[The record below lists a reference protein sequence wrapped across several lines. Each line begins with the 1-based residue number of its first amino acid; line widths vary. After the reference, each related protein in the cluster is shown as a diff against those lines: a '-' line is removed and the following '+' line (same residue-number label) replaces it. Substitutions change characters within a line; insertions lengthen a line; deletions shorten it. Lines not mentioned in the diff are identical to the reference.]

1 MGLLILILYIL
12 REYEINLLNL
22 FVVLIA
28 IIELYLT
35 DSKLAW
41 VTLMISLLIIL
52 LLLNLKSAINTR

>member
-52 LLLNLKSAINTR
+52 LLLNLKAL

>member
-28 IIELYLT
+28 IIEFFI
-35 DSKLAW
+35 LAFDK
-41 VTLMISLLIIL
+41 SLNYFITF
-52 LLLNLKSAINTR
+52 KFAINSYNK